1 MNGHDSH
8 PWQGILKSMG
18 LVFGDIGTS
27 PIYTL
32 TVIFLLIEPT
42 ASNVMGIL
50 SLLIWTLIILITVE
64 YAWLA
69 MSLSRKGEGGT
80 IVLRELLTPYIRSR
94 TAAAIVSVMTI
105 IGVALLIGDGVITPA
120 ISILSAV
127 EGIALIP
134 GFEATAE
141 STLILVAA
149 AIAIGLFAVQ
159 QSGAERVAWSFGPIA
174 GLWFLALA
182 VSGIIGILSA
192 PMVTLAVNPYHAAR
206 FLLEGGWPAFFLLSS
221 IILVATGGEALYAD
235 MGHLGRKPIV
245 NAWYLVFVALVL
257 NYLGQGAFLLTH
269 PDAHFI
275 LFELVR
281 SISPLIYVPF
291 LVLSILA
298 TVIASQAMISGL
310 FSIVYQGITT
320 RMLPMLRIDYTSA
333 KLRSQI
339 YIGSVNWLLLF
350 AVLAVMFLFQSSAR
364 LAAAYGL
371 AVTGTMTITGIL
383 LTAILFH
390 RRLIIPGFIG
400 IGVTLVDIAFLVAAT
415 SKIPAGAYV
424 VLLIASVPLAVI
436 LIYRAGQ
443 NRVARSFRPM
453 DLSAFLAMYRD
464 LYREASKIRGT
475 ALFFARDTR
484 MIPPYIALTMFTNNI
499 IYEDNIIISIIIP
512 DNPFGVKSGFKRSLA
527 PGLRVFEIEIGY
539 MEVADIKK
547 ILQDAGI
554 QEKAIFYGLE
564 EIVTD
569 NIVWKIYA
577 AVKRLAPSFVQFYK
591 LPTDKIHGVLTRME
605 L

>member
-206 FLLEGGWPAFFLLSS
+206 FLLVGGWPAFFLLSS